1 MSRRQ
6 MKSDAIT
13 AALHGQG
20 YGGVEA
26 DVDRE
31 GICYLSGDVLSA
43 EEEAAAVDLAYAMGA
58 ELVEDGLFH
67 PGQRSAIAGHLYHA
81 VPYSAHL
88 EPDVDAARRVL
99 GASELNERV
108 FDAAAR
114 TSNLR
119 TGSTWNL

>member
-1 MSRRQ
+1 MLKRQ
-6 MKSDAIT
+6 IQAQAIT
-13 AALHGQG
+13 NAMHGQG
-20 YGGVEA
+20 YAGIDA
-26 DVDRE
+26 DVDRW

-43 EEEAAAVDLAYAMGA
+43 DEEAAAVDLAYAMGA

-88 EPDVDAARRVL
+88 EGDVDAAKRVL
-99 GASELNERV
+99 AASELNERV
-108 FDAAAR
+108 FDSAAR
-114 TSNLR
+114 TTGLR

>member
-43 EEEAAAVDLAYAMGA
+43 DEEAAIVVA
-58 ELVEDGLFH
+58 ETASD
-67 PGQRSAIAGHLYHA
+67 
-81 VPYSAHL
+81 
-88 EPDVDAARRVL
+88 DAALVRTAVRLTRGTRL
-99 GASELNERV
+99 GA
-108 FDAAAR
+108 
-114 TSNLR
+114 
-119 TGSTWNL
+119 